1 MEIYSLEIPEVKVI
15 KPKKN
20 LDNRGYFSEVYSNK
34 SMKENGVDL
43 NFLQDNQSLSV
54 DINVVRGLHYQAE
67 PFAQD
72 KLLRCLTGSLLDV
85 AVDLRKDSPT
95 FGKHIKKVISAEN
108 FEQIL
113 VPIGFAHGF
122 VTLEENTTVLYKVTN
137 FYSPKH
143 DFGVFWNDPELGI
156 DWGIDV
162 SKAIV
167 SEKDQKQ
174 PYFKDLK
181 NLF

>member
-72 KLLRCLTGSLLDV
+72 KLGNMYIYYLLN
-85 AVDLRKDSPT
+85 R
-95 FGKHIKKVISAEN
+95 
-108 FEQIL
+108 
-113 VPIGFAHGF
+113 
-122 VTLEENTTVLYKVTN
+122 YC
-137 FYSPKH
+137 
-143 DFGVFWNDPELGI
+143 LGI
-156 DWGIDV
+156 L
-162 SKAIV
+162 A
-167 SEKDQKQ
+167 
-174 PYFKDLK
+174 L
-181 NLF
+181 NA

>member
-20 LDNRGYFSEVYSNK
+20 IDNRGYFSEVYSNK

-174 PYFKDLK
+174 PHFKDLK